1 MTKIIL
7 TFAIVIG
14 LILQWATTSVCRYN
28 FTIDKKTQALNIIS
42 DEVNPSLG
50 TTNTYYFHE
59 LNCNDA
65 NFSFDITARKLKK
78 YPINGKFDFII
89 SSIIKNCGHSKLNEN
104 YKCNLYKPLISNNLI
119 N

>member
-1 MTKIIL
+1 LTKIIL

-65 NFSFDITARKLKK
+65 NFSFDITRLEKNIRA
-78 YPINGKFDFII
+78 I
-89 SSIIKNCGHSKLNEN
+89 SVMVYQELTTDIKGNKN
-104 YKCNLYKPLISNNLI
+104 
-119 N
+119 